1 MRKSR
6 FFESFSLGEE
16 VEHNLELC
24 LKHESGEGYITDC
37 IKTLSFFDRFILD
50 CGSDKNSYI
59 KEKGL
64 TFSEFFDF
72 SGNIEIGKDFT
83 SEFIETMI
91 SLEQGYTGEYLQD
104 LNNNIDYDY
113 LNNCINYLFIPTYV
127 YGNKTYSFFNKH
139 YIFNMMYKYYY
150 IPMFLSTLLCFLSD
164 YRIIY
169 LFNSLILYPY
179 IFYSYSFLDVNLNSE
194 LYIKGKADRTISEL
208 NNIMSMG
215 GNGMRYTGTIINT
228 LNNPCL
234 LLSRLNVMYGCEWN
248 YRGIKFY
255 NMTKVLYDV
264 LLKRV
269 VPIFFD
275 GSFLRFLFEDKTPYA
290 NNELHLVKNKDR
302 YSQNN
307 LTERIL
313 SKMLSNDVF
322 FTRLDYNF
330 FMNSDYM
337 FGYQNLLR
345 SYNEVSVQDFLKYFY
360 MFPKKLSFNSILE
373 NCPVILDNFQ
383 FKNEDISLHRFLK
396 LFNELNIIYERNN
409 LKYK

>member
-1 MRKSR
+1 MRNSR
-6 FFESFSLGEE
+6 FFDSFSLGEE
-16 VEHNLELC
+16 VEYNLEQC
-24 LKHESGEGYITDC
+24 LHHESGEGYITDC
-37 IKTLSFFDRFILD
+37 IETLKFFDKFIVD
-50 CGSDKNSYI
+50 CGSNKNSYI

-64 TFSEFFDF
+64 TFGEFFEF
-72 SGNIEIGKDFT
+72 SGNIEIGEDFT
-83 SEFIETMI
+83 SHFIETMI
-91 SLEQGYTGEYLQD
+91 SLEQGYSGEYIQN

-113 LNNCINYLFIPTYV
+113 LNNCINYLFIPTYA
-127 YGNKTYSFFNKH
+127 YTYDKTYSFFNKQ

-150 IPMFLSTLLCFLSD
+150 IPMFLSTLLCFLSGNK
-164 YRIIY
+164 IIY

-194 LYIKGKADRTISEL
+194 LYIKGKADRTISEI
-208 NNIMSMG
+208 NSIISMG
-215 GNGMRYTGTIINT
+215 SNGIQYTGKIVNA
-228 LNNPCL
+228 LNNPCF

-275 GSFLRFLFEDKTPYA
+275 RSFLEFLFKDKTPFV
-290 NNELHLVKNKDR
+290 NNELSLPRNKDR

-337 FGYQNLLR
+337 FGYQNLIQ
-345 SYNEVSVQDFLKYFY
+345 SYVEVSVQDFLKYFFT
-360 MFPKKLSFNSILE
+360 FPKNLAFNSILE

-396 LFNELNIIYERNN
+396 KFNALNISYERDN
-409 LKYK
+409 